1 MRDVALIMH
10 FLGLAM
16 GLGTSF
22 AFIFLGI
29 QSSKLETKA
38 GQQFMI
44 NAFALS
50 KMGNL
55 GLILLFLSGGYLATD
70 LWANILSDT
79 LFLMKVILFLILGAL
94 LGIIGSNAK
103 KAKNADDPT
112 PFLNKI
118 KLLGN
123 LTTLVGL
130 TIVILAVLRFN

>member
-1 MRDVALIMH
+1 MKDVALIIH
-10 FLGLAM
+10 FLGVAM
-16 GLGTSF
+16 GVGTSF

-29 QSSKLETKA
+29 QSSKLEEKA

-50 KMGNL
+50 KMGNI

-70 LWANILSDT
+70 LWAKILLDT
-79 LFLMKVILFLILGAL
+79 LFLTKMILFLVLGAL

-123 LTTLVGL
+123 LTTLIGIS
-130 TIVILAVLRFN
+130 IVIIAVLRFN

>member
-1 MRDVALIMH
+1 MKDVALIIH
-10 FLGLAM
+10 FLGVAM
-16 GLGTSF
+16 GVGTSF

-29 QSSKLETKA
+29 QSSKLEEKA

-50 KMGNL
+50 KMGNI

-70 LWANILSDT
+70 LWANILLDT
-79 LFLMKVILFLILGAL
+79 LFLTKMILFLVLGAL

-103 KAKNADDPT
+103 KAKNVDDPT
-112 PFLNKI
+112 PFLNRI

-123 LTTLVGL
+123 LTTLIGIS
-130 TIVILAVLRFN
+130 IVIIAVLRFN